1 MSSAGFDEGIPQEP
15 QDIAIRLSDHPR
27 ATRQIELARGWGGI
41 GAFAL
46 VGLLALHAG
55 VPAWSAGL
63 RALIA
68 GVVGYMVCWFLAVMV
83 WRHLAVA
90 EEAAARSFAEQRRVA
105 LLEEIKRRSAGL
117 AEQEEG
123 LS

>member
-1 MSSAGFDEGIPQEP
+1 
-15 QDIAIRLSDHPR
+15 
-27 ATRQIELARGWGGI
+27 
-41 GAFAL
+41 
-46 VGLLALHAG
+46 
-55 VPAWSAGL
+55 
-63 RALIA
+63 
-68 GVVGYMVCWFLAVMV
+68 MV

-90 EEAAARSFAEQRRVA
+90 EEAAARSFAEQRRTA

>member
-1 MSSAGFDEGIPQEP
+1 MSVEEGIPQDG
-15 QDIAIRLSDHPR
+15 QDVAIRLSGHPR
-27 ATRQIELARGWGGI
+27 AIRQIELARGWGGI

-46 VGLLALHAG
+46 VGLLALSSG
-55 VPAWSAGL
+55 VPTASAGL

-68 GVVGYMVCWFLAVMV
+68 GVLGYMVCWFLAVMV

-90 EEAAARSFAEQRRVA
+90 EEAAARSFAEQRRTA

-123 LS
+123 LA

>member
-1 MSSAGFDEGIPQEP
+1 MTPAEANFEGVPQEEV
-15 QDIAIRLSDHPR
+15 AIRLSDHPR

-46 VGLLALHAG
+46 VGLLALHSR
-55 VPAWSAGL
+55 VPAASAGL

-68 GVVGYMVCWFLAVMV
+68 GVVGYMACWFLAVMV

-90 EEAAARSFAEQRRVA
+90 EEAAARSFAEQRRTA

-117 AEQEEG
+117 AEKDEG
-123 LS
+123 GFS